1 MNNIKATKK
10 IKNYDILFFDELC
23 YNINI
28 IQLIK
33 LAAEK
38 WGVNS
43 VEELL
48 KACGSQ
54 IRTF

>member
-28 IQLIK
+28 IQKNDDILYRRFI
-33 LAAEK
+33 
-38 WGVNS
+38 W
-43 VEELL
+43 
-48 KACGSQ
+48 
-54 IRTF
+54 

>member
-28 IQLIK
+28 IHKMTIFYT
-33 LAAEK
+33 
-38 WGVNS
+38 G
-43 VEELL
+43 
-48 KACGSQ
+48 GSHGKCSW
-54 IRTF
+54 IL